1 MLNGNPFAGVDC
13 AAGGGGGGP
22 TVVPAPVFPWIWDCA
37 GTLLASLVVEA
48 AELATASLA
57 AAGGVEMASPTAAAA
72 DDDDDADDDDADDG
86 VAASLANVAD
96 SLVAAALLDA
106 IETAS

>member
-72 DDDDDADDDDADDG
+72 DDDADDG
-86 VAASLANVAD
+86 VAASLANIAV
-96 SLVAAALLDA
+96 SLVTAALLDA